1 MAGYDWAR
9 LHAALNDLPAALLLA
24 AVLFDLLGAINK
36 RDSLKAAGFWCLF
49 VGVLGTGAA
58 VVSGRATEGGIDHT
72 DAAHAVM
79 ETHETLAYI
88 TLAIFGL
95 LFAWRVV
102 RKGVWSPKEQ
112 PVALTAG
119 VIGVALLIVTAKLGG
134 NLVFDH
140 GLGISTTR
148 VEAIVGERGG
158 HAHGE
163 GEEDHEHPPAD
174 SAAAP
179 RDSAMA
185 GSDTTKAG
193 QTHTHADGKKHTH

>member
-49 VGVLGTGAA
+49 LGVLGTGAA
-58 VVSGRATEGGIDHT
+58 IISGRATEGGIDHT

-102 RKGVWSPKEQ
+102 RKGVWNAKEQ

-119 VIGVALLIVTAKLGG
+119 VIGIGILIVTAKLGG
-134 NLVFDH
+134 NLVFEH

-158 HAHGE
+158 HAHDE
-163 GEEDHEHPPAD
+163 GMVD
-174 SAAAP
+174 SAAVAP
-179 RDSAMA
+179 DTAMA
-185 GSDTTKAG
+185 GSDTAKAG